1 MVFLEIT
8 IFLLHASPEE
18 EEEEEERLKL
28 ERNKIEEGKKFW
40 KLF

>member
-8 IFLLHASPEE
+8 IFLLHASPK